1 MCPIFLTFYLWF
13 TTFFLVSLNKTG
25 IQARKHLASNP
36 AITLPSWSSPVPL
49 KPAVPL
55 CFSGRQPVM
64 LAGIIHNF
72 LASCTLISGR
82 FFTSKNSK
90 EVRKCPSRHL
100 GFLWF
105 YLWWVSL
112 WSQAGGNE
120 KLEIRSSDHK

>member
-1 MCPIFLTFYLWF
+1 M
-13 TTFFLVSLNKTG
+13 SLNKMG

-36 AITLPSWSSPVPL
+36 AITLPSRSSPVPL

-82 FFTSKNSK
+82 FFTSKDSNEFTSFHQYNRICIKHWENYLTSASVPFVK
-90 EVRKCPSRHL
+90 ER
-100 GFLWF
+100 
-105 YLWWVSL
+105 
-112 WSQAGGNE
+112 
-120 KLEIRSSDHK
+120 